1 MAWLGT
7 IVPWGGYYAFQIV
20 RGRAEPYE
28 LSSILSTPLGTMVV
42 IILLVGV
49 VPIAIAIA
57 VAHHSKLSY
66 CEACIGRGG
75 RIGGYSLAVGLSL
88 GSLLGI

>member
-1 MAWLGT
+1 MAWLGI
-7 IVPWGGYYAFQIV
+7 IVPWGVYYAVQLF
-20 RGRAEPYE
+20 RGAAEPYE
-28 LSSILSTPLGTMVV
+28 LSSIFSTPLGTMMV

-49 VPIAIAIA
+49 VPIAVAIA

-75 RIGGYSLAVGLSL
+75 RIGGYSLALRFIL
-88 GSLLGI
+88 GPLLGL